1 MFLPLRRSDH
11 TFLTITGSG
20 GKGGMVINNA
30 SSNQERPTDDNMMKF
45 FEVEEDIT
53 IGAGTSFK
61 DVPRKYFV
69 HHNYRTPHRNARL
82 IMSEEGD
89 TIFTWIYGNE
99 IYIRTRSGTDLTG
112 YKYDQIK
119 YPTMNG
125 LMPKCN
131 EKKVEQMC
139 IHHLVFVTFADDKA
153 IERFFSGL
161 SVDHINRNIGD
172 SRWVNLRVATTL
184 EQSENKNRRRNE
196 GYTH

>member
-1 MFLPLRRSDH
+1 
-11 TFLTITGSG
+11 
-20 GKGGMVINNA
+20 MVIDNA
-30 SSNQERPTDDNMMKF
+30 SSNQERPTDDDMMKF
-45 FEVEEDIT
+45 FEKEEDIT
-53 IGAGTSFK
+53 IGAGTSYK

-69 HHNYRTPHRNARL
+69 HYNYRTPHRNARL

-125 LMPKCN
+125 LMPKSN
-131 EKKVEQMC
+131 EKKVENMF

-153 IERFFSGL
+153 IERLFSGL
-161 SVDHINRNIGD
+161 SVDHINRIIGD